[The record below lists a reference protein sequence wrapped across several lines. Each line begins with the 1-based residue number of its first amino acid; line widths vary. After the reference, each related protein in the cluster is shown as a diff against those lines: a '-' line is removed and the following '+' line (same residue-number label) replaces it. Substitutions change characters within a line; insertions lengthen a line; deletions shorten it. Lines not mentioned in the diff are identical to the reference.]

1 MYLTITPQ
9 KIGGNFTSSVADF
22 VTYLEKEN
30 RDQPL
35 EKMNYFFNQ
44 TGNQISEQQVI
55 GEIDANSAKL
65 RKTEPR
71 YYSLTINPSQYELR
85 HIQNNSTSLREYTLE
100 VMKNYAKA
108 FNREIEGKP
117 VSIENLKFFAKIEYQ
132 RSYHHYDKEIREN
145 SPYMKQ
151 IVKLEHDLV
160 KIRRGDMDG
169 DSQKVRKEI
178 SRLIKEIPHTIGG
191 KPIKEGMLKPGLQTH
206 VHVIVSRK
214 DATNRYSLSP
224 GSKYRSST
232 VEMHGRTVRR
242 GFDRNQFFQSAER
255 TFDRM
260 FQYQRNYVE
269 KYTSRKELQKNP
281 GLYYS
286 KLMRLPVNERQ
297 LAFNLL
303 RTAGMTLPA
312 TGFTP
317 AQVQLAIKK
326 FRKAIGLAVRSS
338 SIHY

>member
-35 EKMNYFFNQ
+35 EKMNYFFNH
-44 TGNQISEQQVI
+44 TGDQISEQQVVR
-55 GEIDANSAKL
+55 EIDANAGKL

-71 YYSLTINPSQYELR
+71 YYSITINPSQYELS
-85 HIQNNSTSLREYTLE
+85 HINNNSASLREYTVQ
-100 VMKNYAKA
+100 VMREYAKA

-117 VSIENLKFFAKIEYQ
+117 VGIENLKFFAKIEYQ

-145 SPYMKQ
+145 SPYIKR

-169 DSQKVRKEI
+169 NSQKVKQEI
-178 SRLIKEIPHTIGG
+178 NRLIKEIPHTIDG

-206 VHVIVSRK
+206 IHVIVSRK
-214 DATNRYSLSP
+214 DATNSYSLSP
-224 GSKYRSST
+224 GSKYKSST
-232 VEMHGRTVRR
+232 VEMHGRMVKR

-260 FQYQRNYVE
+260 FQYQRNFVE
-269 KYTSRKELQKNP
+269 KYSSRKELQKNP
-281 GLYYS
+281 RLYYS
-286 KLMRLPVNERQ
+286 KLMRLPENERQ
-297 LAFNLL
+297 LAFKLL

-317 AQVQLAIKK
+317 PQVQLALRH
-326 FRKAIGLAVRSS
+326 FRKAIDLAVRSS

>member
-1 MYLTITPQ
+1 MYLTISPQ

-35 EKMNYFFNQ
+35 EKMSYFFNQ

-55 GEIDANSAKL
+55 GEIDANAAKL

-85 HIQNNSTSLREYTLE
+85 HIQNNSASLREYTLQ
-100 VMKNYAKA
+100 VMKDYAKA

-132 RSYHHYDKEIREN
+132 RSYHYYDKEIREN
-145 SPYMKQ
+145 SPYIKRL
-151 IVKLEHDLV
+151 VKLEHDLV

-169 DSQKVRKEI
+169 DLQKIKKEI
-178 SRLIKEIPHTIGG
+178 SQLKKEIPHKIG
-191 KPIKEGMLKPGLQTH
+191 KAYIKEGMLKPGLQTH

-224 GSKYRSST
+224 GSKYRSSA
-232 VEMHGRTVRR
+232 VEMHGRTVKR
-242 GFDRNQFFQSAER
+242 GFDRNQFFQSAEK

-260 FQYQRNYVE
+260 FQYQRNFVE
-269 KYTSRKELQKNP
+269 KYTSRKELQNNP

-286 KLMRLPVNERQ
+286 RLMKLPLNERQ
-297 LAFNLL
+297 LAFKVL

-317 AQVQLAIKK
+317 AQVQLAIKN
-326 FRKAIGLAVRSS
+326 FRQAIGLAVRSS